1 MNQLKLVRE
10 FYKVASPL
18 ILAEEQNKWATD
30 PSAFAELFRMTPIE
44 SAVWERIREARAVF
58 YPQYPVDKFFAD
70 FANPVAQVAVGC
82 DGLEFHLDKASD
94 AQRNTRFHEMG
105 WTVYRIP
112 GPLCISEYNLLDE
125 ATEDGMQDP
134 FTLRLIRAI
143 AGQHGLIR
151 GNHPPGPIDEEMQAY
166 LRYCHRENWGC
177 WASSLRLVVFFS
189 AGAWPRT

>member
-1 MNQLKLVRE
+1 MNQVKLVLE

-18 ILAEEQNKWATD
+18 ILAEEQNKWAAD
-30 PSAFAELFRMTPIE
+30 PSAFAELFRMSPIE

-70 FANPVAQVAVGC
+70 FANPVAQVAIEC

-94 AQRNTRFHEMG
+94 AQRDARFHELG

-112 GPLCISEYNLLDE
+112 GLLCVSEYNLLEE
-125 ATEDGMQDP
+125 ATEDEVQDP

-143 AGQHGLIR
+143 ADQHGLIR
-151 GNHPPGPIDEEMQAY
+151 GNALHRPIEEEMQA
-166 LRYCHRENWGC
+166 C
-177 WASSLRLVVFFS
+177 LRLS
-189 AGAWPRT
+189 AQGELGTLGIMP